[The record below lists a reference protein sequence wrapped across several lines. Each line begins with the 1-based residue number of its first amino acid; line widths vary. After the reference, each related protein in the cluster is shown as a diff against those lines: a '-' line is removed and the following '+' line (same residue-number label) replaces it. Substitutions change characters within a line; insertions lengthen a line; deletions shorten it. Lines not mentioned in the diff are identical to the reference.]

1 MASNTINSS
10 PSFMEPIRSAVVIP
24 GVLLLLILIFWYLLK
39 KLWYERRYK
48 TITAHTTIDLD
59 MSIKYVLNIAIDV
72 TRLHE
77 MLKFK
82 FIMQEEIVND
92 DLNSL
97 RKTIYVEMDALKW
110 RGFPPKIALQY
121 DEETAFLL
129 QATFYLNRSKTRL
142 SSQEVFKMF
151 IEDLALAKVVTADQ
165 SKEIVLKNSSAL
177 QEAAQAVAQK

>member
-1 MASNTINSS
+1 
-10 PSFMEPIRSAVVIP
+10 
-24 GVLLLLILIFWYLLK
+24 
-39 KLWYERRYK
+39 
-48 TITAHTTIDLD
+48 
-59 MSIKYVLNIAIDV
+59 
-72 TRLHE
+72 
-77 MLKFK
+77 
-82 FIMQEEIVND
+82 MQEEIVND

-97 RKTIYVEMDALKW
+97 RKVSLEPVLQIFYGSKLMVFFLLWPVYVQTIYVEMDALKW

-165 SKEIVLKNSSAL
+165 SKDIILKNSSAV
-177 QEAAQAVAQK
+177 QPAAQAVAQK

>member
-1 MASNTINSS
+1 
-10 PSFMEPIRSAVVIP
+10 
-24 GVLLLLILIFWYLLK
+24 
-39 KLWYERRYK
+39 
-48 TITAHTTIDLD
+48 
-59 MSIKYVLNIAIDV
+59 
-72 TRLHE
+72 
-77 MLKFK
+77 
-82 FIMQEEIVND
+82 
-92 DLNSL
+92 
-97 RKTIYVEMDALKW
+97 MDALKW